1 MSFGISVYNKVIT
14 SSWMN
19 KFIHGSL
26 TYLAN
31 NCILL
36 HNSSVSD
43 SSSQLISSYSFIHL
57 FIYLF
62 IHLFIFF
69 FCWFIYP
76 FICNFMVSKI
86 FSYQHKKKLFS
97 LFYFAFMQL
106 FLKVF
111 TFCINS
117 WESCRQREKFLKIQ
131 SLFLRRLLRNFLNGN
146 SYYAATV
153 GQNTGLSSL
162 QGFR

>member
-1 MSFGISVYNKVIT
+1 MAHLHTSQIIVFFCIIHLYQIHQANSYHPIHLFIYSFINLIIYS
-14 SSWMN
+14 
-19 KFIHGSL
+19 FIHL
-26 TYLAN
+26 F
-31 NCILL
+31 I
-36 HNSSVSD
+36 
-43 SSSQLISSYSFIHL
+43 YSFIHL

-62 IHLFIFF
+62 FSFIDLFILLFATS
-69 FCWFIYP
+69 WYP
-76 FICNFMVSKI
+76 K
-86 FSYQHKKKLFS
+86 FSVISIKKKLFS